1 MAKKESKR
9 ASSWKTTGEVVLQCK
24 RTAEEQTKSSE
35 EAREALTAKLEEMRH
50 NNSMEFACAT
60 AEVKVCL
67 HCLVHL
73 I

>member
-1 MAKKESKR
+1 MSKR
-9 ASSWKTTGEVVLQCK
+9 ASSWKTTSEVAHGCK
-24 RTAEEQTKSSE
+24 RAAEEQTKSSR

-50 NNSMEFACAT
+50 NYLMEFAHAT
-60 AEVKVCL
+60 TEVKVCL